1 MADAFGPMT
10 PGAPILS
17 RRRVLVA
24 GGLGQLGRWLARRPV
39 GDLVEVCILGREHS
53 VTGGPGMDLSDRA
66 SIEHALDVVRP
77 QVVINAAAFTAVDA
91 AEEDEAAAAAINVDG
106 AARLAVEC
114 AKRGIPLVHV
124 STDYVPGLYGP
135 VEDPAEASPLP
146 ATVPEDIDLGAEA
159 AVYARTKWEGELAVR
174 RVHPGA
180 AVVRTAW
187 VYSGPARSTLEGLG
201 GGDFVTTMLRLESE
215 RETVNVVDD
224 QWGNP
229 TFARDLAEGLLRLA
243 NRLASGDRALE
254 GAVLNAAGGGRATWY
269 DLAAEAF
276 ALAGADHGR
285 VLPVGTDEFPRPAAR
300 PSFSV
305 LGDEEWRRAGLMP
318 LPHWRDGLRRAFMM
332 AR

>member
-1 MADAFGPMT
+1 MT

-24 GGLGQLGRWLARRPV
+24 GGLGQLGRWLARWPV

-91 AEEDEAAAAAINVDG
+91 AEDDVTAAAAINTEG
-106 AARLAVEC
+106 AALLAAEC
-114 AKRGIPLVHV
+114 ARRGIALVHV
-124 STDYVPGLYGP
+124 STDYVPGIYRPMANPEG
-135 VEDPAEASPLP
+135 AAPLP
-146 ATVPEDIDLGAEA
+146 ATAPEDIELGAEA
-159 AVYARTKWEGELAVR
+159 GVYARTKWEGELAVR
-174 RVHPGA
+174 RAHPGA
-180 AVVRTAW
+180 SVVRTAW

-201 GGDFVTTMLRLESE
+201 GGDFVTTMLRLEVE
-215 RETVNVVDD
+215 RDTVNVVDD

-229 TFARDLAEGLLRLA
+229 TFACDLAESLLRLA

-254 GAVLNAAGGGRATWY
+254 GAVLNAAGGGRATWH

-276 ALAGADHGR
+276 ALAGAYRAR
-285 VLPVGTDEFPRPAAR
+285 VLPVGTEEFPRPAAR

-305 LGDEEWRRAGLMP
+305 LGDSEWRRAGLMP
-318 LPHWRDGLRRAFMM
+318 LPHWRDGLRRAFTM